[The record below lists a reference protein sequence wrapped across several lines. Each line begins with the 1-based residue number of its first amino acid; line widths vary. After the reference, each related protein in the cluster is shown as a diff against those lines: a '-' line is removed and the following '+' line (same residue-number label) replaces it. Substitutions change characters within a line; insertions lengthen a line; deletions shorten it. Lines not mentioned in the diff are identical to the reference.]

1 MDIMKFIEQ
10 AGGPAK
16 AAVLFR
22 ETPRTVASWYNG
34 ERLPKPM
41 VVCKIVKLTKGELDY
56 NRVYAPIIAKM
67 ADKEAKALIKRIEA

>member
-1 MDIMKFIEQ
+1 MDIMKFIEE

-16 AAVLFR
+16 AAVLLK

-41 VVCKIVKLTKGELDY
+41 VVCKLMKLTKGQLDY

-67 ADKEAKALIKRIEA
+67 AEKEAKALIKKAAE